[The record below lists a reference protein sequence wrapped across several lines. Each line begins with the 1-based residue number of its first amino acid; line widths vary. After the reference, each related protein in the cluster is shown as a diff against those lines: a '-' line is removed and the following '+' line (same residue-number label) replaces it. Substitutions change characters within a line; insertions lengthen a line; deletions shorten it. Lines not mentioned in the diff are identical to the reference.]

1 MKSNRLLLIVMTL
14 LCSSGCSL
22 LMPYEEDFACRLEDN
37 YGKCI
42 SMEDAYKEA
51 VTGESQGEY
60 LRKSD
65 YVEEDISDSETE
77 KKENHSVKKQ
87 TDKEFITYRQNMY
100 KELSELIED
109 PVTPML
115 KPPKTIRT
123 LILPYSAKNEKVRL
137 FMPRYVYSIVDDP
150 RWVLGE
156 YLYKKPELT
165 NGILERGAQ

>member
-1 MKSNRLLLIVMTL
+1 MKAKGLLIIMAL
-14 LCSSGCSL
+14 LCSGCSW
-22 LMPYEEDFACRLEDN
+22 LMPYEEDFACRLKDN
-37 YGKCI
+37 YGKCV
-42 SMEDAYKEA
+42 SVEEAYEEA
-51 VTGESQGEY
+51 VTGESQGEF

-65 YVEEDISDSETE
+65 YEEEENSDSETGTTA
-77 KKENHSVKKQ
+77 NHSTEKQ
-87 TDKEFITYRQNMY
+87 TNKEFTTYRQNMY
-100 KELSELIED
+100 NELSELIED
-109 PVTPML
+109 PITPML

-165 NGILERGAQ
+165 MGILEEGAR

>member
-1 MKSNRLLLIVMTL
+1 MKAKGLLLIMAL
-14 LCSSGCSL
+14 LCSGCSI
-22 LMPYEEDFACRLEDN
+22 LMPYEEDFACRLQDN

-42 SMEDAYKEA
+42 SVEGAYEEA
-51 VTGESQGEY
+51 VTGESQGEF

-65 YVEEDISDSETE
+65 YEEEEEDSDSAHESSKIHGTE
-77 KKENHSVKKQ
+77 KQ
-87 TDKEFITYRQNMY
+87 TDNEFTTYRQTMY
-100 KELSELIED
+100 NELSELIED

-156 YLYKKPELT
+156 YLYKKPGLT
-165 NGILERGAQ
+165 RGILEGGTQ